1 MNRQEAV
8 KLLALIK
15 IAYPTAYR
23 DMDEASKKAT
33 VTMWQ
38 MSFPDVPYPIMEQA
52 FNRFRMVSKFPPTVA
67 EMVEELRRIY
77 YQATEDAL
85 FCKSLGDLDRA
96 KQYWAVIDCTARYR
110 NDDYLGGLNIDSLP
124 KGITG
129 GMGYENNAGTSGNRL
144 DRENRLPFLDAGDG
158 TRG

>member
-1 MNRQEAV
+1 MNKQEAV

-33 VTMWQ
+33 VSMWQ

-52 FNRFRMVSKFPPTVA
+52 FNRFRMMSKYPPTVA
-67 EMVEELRRIY
+67 EMVLELRNIY
-77 YQATEDAL
+77 HQATERAL
-85 FCKSLGDLDRA
+85 VCKGLGDNETAQR
-96 KQYWAVIDCTARYR
+96 YWAIMDCTARYK

-124 KGITG
+124 PGLTG
-129 GMGYENNAGTSGNRL
+129 GMGYENNARASGNL
-144 DRENRLPFLDAGDG
+144 VGASDRLPFLDAGDG
-158 TRG
+158 S